1 MLYIT
6 GNMHG
11 EMARFEDSRLRK
23 LKKGDTL
30 IVCGD
35 FGFLWDGGPKE
46 EKNLKKLGSKKYQ
59 ILFVDGTHENF
70 DLLDSYP
77 ISDWN
82 GGKVQQISGNLYHL
96 MRGQVYTLEGKKS
109 LPLAE
114 ERARKSRC
122 I

>member
-96 MRGQVYTLEGKKS
+96 MRGQDLV
-109 LPLAE
+109 
-114 ERARKSRC
+114 
-122 I
+122 

>member
-11 EMARFEDSRLRK
+11 EMARFEDSRIRK

-35 FGFLWDGGPKE
+35 FGFLWDGGAKE

-70 DLLDSYP
+70 DLLE
-77 ISDWN
+77 
-82 GGKVQQISGNLYHL
+82 K
-96 MRGQVYTLEGKKS
+96 R
-109 LPLAE
+109 
-114 ERARKSRC
+114 RKASR
-122 I
+122 ILDRKMTFQDVKTILNFVLIVTK

>member
-11 EMARFEDSRLRK
+11 EMARFEDSRIRK

-35 FGFLWDGGPKE
+35 FGFLWDGGAKE

-70 DLLDSYP
+70 DLLENIPSQ
-77 ISDWN
+77 I
-82 GGKVQQISGNLYHL
+82 GTAGKYS
-96 MRGQVYTLEGKKS
+96 KS
-109 LPLAE
+109 AGT
-114 ERARKSRC
+114 C
-122 I
+122 TT

>member
-11 EMARFEDSRLRK
+11 EMARFEDSRIRK

-35 FGFLWDGGPKE
+35 FGFLWDGGAKE

-70 DLLDSYP
+70 DLLEKYP
-77 ISDWN
+77 VTDWN

-96 MRGQVYTLEGKKS
+96 MRGQVYELEGKKIFTFGGVES
-109 LPLAE
+109 T
-114 ERARKSRC
+114 
-122 I
+122 